1 MATVL
6 AQTRYRGAVAACGLA
21 GGSDLPTTVLPFILR
36 NVRLLGVDS
45 VSTPSDIRAAAWAR
59 LDTDVP
65 RHLLDLVTTTEPLA
79 RVPALAE
86 QILAGSVR
94 GRVVIDVAG
103 A

>member
-1 MATVL
+1 
-6 AQTRYRGAVAACGLA
+6 VAACGLA

-45 VSTPSDIRAAAWAR
+45 VSAPSDLRARAWAR
-59 LDTDVP
+59 LDAEAP
-65 RHLLDLVTTTEPLA
+65 RDLLDLLTTAEPLD
-79 RVPALAE
+79 RVPALAG

-94 GRVVIDVAG
+94 GRVVIDVDGSG